1 MTRGEYD
8 AAPGLSQSMLKDL
21 AISPLRMWHR
31 WLRPDREPE
40 EPTAAMRVGSAV
52 HAAVLEPGTFDAR
65 YACEM
70 IPPKGSL
77 DTMDDLRGFL
87 RENGQTPKGTRKADV
102 IAQVQ
107 AFAPL
112 VPICEVLYQQHAAQ
126 HAGKVICKADEWAN
140 IQGAKNALLE
150 EPKIQEILK
159 TGEAEKPLFSV
170 DADTGVRLKG
180 VLDWDRA
187 DLFLDL
193 KTFTQ
198 REGKSIDQSIAADIY
213 WRRYHHQA
221 VFYSILKGW
230 PKWQGDCVLAFVES
244 EPPHETRI
252 KAIRPKLGGQVAM
265 LWERPRQEIRGL
277 IRLYRDCMEHFGP
290 DKPWRYAAELS
301 QVDDLEIPALSF

>member
-1 MTRGEYD
+1 MTRAEYS
-8 AAPGLSQSMLKDL
+8 ATPGLSQSGLKDL
-21 AISPLRMWHR
+21 AISPLRYWHR

-52 HAAVLEPGTFDAR
+52 HAAVLEPGEFDPR

-70 IPPKGSL
+70 IPPPGAL

-87 RENGQTPKGTRKADV
+87 RENGQTPKGTRKEDV

-107 AFAPL
+107 AFAPR
-112 VPICEVLYQQHAAQ
+112 VPICEVLWQTHAAE
-126 HAGKVICKADEWAN
+126 HAGKVIFRVDEWAN
-140 IQGAKNALLE
+140 IAGAAQALMD

-180 VLDWDRA
+180 VLDWDGPN
-187 DLFLDL
+187 LIMDL

-230 PKWQGDCVLAFVES
+230 PTWQGEYVLAFVES

-265 LWERPRQEIRGL
+265 LWERARIEIRDL
-277 IRLYRDCMEHFGP
+277 IRLYRDCMERFGP
-290 DKPWRYAAELS
+290 DKPWRYAAEIS

>member
-1 MTRGEYD
+1 MTREEYD
-8 AAPGLSQSMLKDL
+8 AALALSQSGLKDL
-21 AISPLRMWHR
+21 AVSPLRYWHR

-40 EPTAAMRVGSAV
+40 EPTAAMRFGSAL
-52 HAAVLEPGTFDAR
+52 HAAVLEPGSFDAR
-65 YACEM
+65 FACEM
-70 IPPKGSL
+70 IPPAGAL

-112 VPICEVLYQQHAAQ
+112 VPICEVLSREHAAQ
-126 HAGKVICKADEWAN
+126 HAGKVIFKADDWAN
-140 IQGAKNALLE
+140 IQGAKTALLE

-159 TGEAEKPLFSV
+159 TGEAEKPLFAV

-180 VLDWDRA
+180 LLDWDRP
-187 DLFLDL
+187 DLVLDL

-230 PKWQGDCVLAFVES
+230 PQWQGDYVLAFVES

-252 KAIRPKLGGQVAM
+252 KAIRPKMGGQVAM
-265 LWERPRQEIRGL
+265 LWERARLEIRDL
-277 IRLYRDCMEHFGP
+277 IRLYRDYMDYFGP
-290 DKPWRYAAELS
+290 NPWRYVAEIS